1 MTSSVDETHSK
12 RQFLSLNSIQDVLE
26 CIICLELPRK
36 DPIYQCDNGHLLC
49 EFCHKR
55 VDECPLCKVNLKNI
69 RALAVEKILRKC
81 PRPCKF
87 QGKGCSA
94 LMRQLSLKEHEKNCD
109 FKPGL
114 PSKLSANDKS
124 SYIKILSDYKCEYN
138 HVEAE
143 NSSNDYDMFN
153 SVGSVRADNP
163 IPSDFQGIYYFEIKV
178 LNKGK
183 DGAIGI
189 GLTAEGSALHR
200 MPGWEH
206 NTIGYH
212 GDDGKFFYEAC
223 FSKKFGPLFKN
234 NDIVGCGINFHDM
247 SVFFTINGRYLGV
260 AKHNLPEIEYY
271 PTIYFTDTDIFHSS
285 NYEMVQVNFGQDPF
299 AFQIDYLSGKS
310 WIMNFC
316 NNISNSFHFYTKIN
330 KLSQTMFY
338 LVFRIM

>member
-26 CIICLELPRK
+26 CIICLEVPRK

-49 EFCHKR
+49 VLCHKR
-55 VDECPLCKVNLKNI
+55 VDECPLCKVKLKNI

-87 QGKGCSA
+87 QDTGCSA
-94 LMRQLSLKEHEKNCD
+94 QMRQLSLKEHVKTCD

-114 PSKLSANDKS
+114 PCKLSTNDKS

-143 NSSNDYDMFN
+143 NASNDYDMFN

-200 MPGWEH
+200 MPGWEY

-212 GDDGKFFYEAC
+212 GDDGKFFYEAYRG
-223 FSKKFGPLFKN
+223 KKFGPLFKN

-247 SVFFTINGRYLGV
+247 SVFFTQNGKYLGV
-260 AKHNLPEIEYY
+260 AKHNLPEMEYY
-271 PTIYFTDTDIFHSS
+271 PTIGVHSK
-285 NYEMVQVNFGQDPF
+285 YEMVQVNFGQDPF
-299 AFQIDYLSGKS
+299 AFQIKSLSGNTLS
-310 WIMNFC
+310 MT
-316 NNISNSFHFYTKIN
+316 ISAIH
-330 KLSQTMFY
+330 LY
-338 LVFRIM
+338 L